1 VKGSG
6 SQKEGGN
13 VSESRFEL
21 SKRLRVLPPYLFARL
36 DQLKQIEIEKGRDVI
51 PLGVG
56 DPDQPTPE
64 NIVRAMHRAVDRSRN
79 HQYPSY
85 KGMPSFREAVAG
97 WYQRRFGVGLDP
109 ESEVLSLIGSKEG
122 IGHIPLA
129 FVNPGEVVLVPDP
142 GYPVYEIGTLLAGG
156 EPYFMPLTRSNRFL
170 PDLES
175 IPDEVR
181 RKARMIFLN
190 YPNNP
195 TSATADRAFFEEVV
209 RFARENSLIVC
220 HDAAYTEIYYDGKQ
234 PMSFLE
240 VEGAR
245 EVGIE
250 FHSLSKTYN
259 MTGWRIGFAVGSAD
273 VIQGL
278 GKIKTNLDS
287 GIFQAIQE
295 AGIEALSGDQSSV
308 EKMRALYQERRDTLI
323 AGCRDAGLVCTLPEA
338 TFYLW
343 MEVPEGYSS
352 TSFTEFLLKEAGVA
366 VTPGNGFGKA
376 GEGYVRFAL
385 TVSRERLAEAARR
398 IREVL

>member
-1 VKGSG
+1 M
-6 SQKEGGN
+6 
-13 VSESRFEL
+13 SESRFEL

>member
-1 VKGSG
+1 
-6 SQKEGGN
+6 